1 MSNHRTL
8 TALFSAAAVAA
19 KQATS
24 TIPIVLV
31 GTTDPVAAGLVESL
45 AHPGGNV
52 TGTSSQTTRAI
63 GKMIELIRQILP
75 GAKRVAALWD
85 PVNVISQQLRLGET
99 LIAAA
104 KLHLV
109 VRLIEV
115 QSKDDL
121 ERAFTGLGGGRI
133 DAVLVG
139 ADTFFLANARRVADL
154 AIEHRVPVF
163 STNRILADA
172 GALATYGS
180 DVAVFS
186 RRAAPYVQK
195 ILKGARPGELA
206 VELPSKY
213 ELVINDRTAKAIGVT
228 MPASVLARAD
238 EVIR

>member
-1 MSNHRTL
+1 
-8 TALFSAAAVAA
+8 
-19 KQATS
+19 
-24 TIPIVLV
+24 
-31 GTTDPVAAGLVESL
+31 
-45 AHPGGNV
+45 
-52 TGTSSQTTRAI
+52 
-63 GKMIELIRQILP
+63 
-75 GAKRVAALWD
+75 
-85 PVNVISQQLRLGET
+85 
-99 LIAAA
+99 
-104 KLHLV
+104 
-109 VRLIEV
+109 
-115 QSKDDL
+115 
-121 ERAFTGLGGGRI
+121 
-133 DAVLVG
+133 
-139 ADTFFLANARRVADL
+139 
-154 AIEHRVPVF
+154 VPVF